1 MKIENLPA
9 AATIPPVKENA
20 DPSATEEFMFELMM
34 NEWRS
39 RVLSSDGLTEED
51 NTEW

>member
-1 MKIENLPA
+1 MKIENLPVSA
-9 AATIPPVKENA
+9 PDFQEKEIDEN
-20 DPSATEEFMFELMM
+20 PSTEEFMFELMM

-51 NTEW
+51 NSEW

>member
-9 AATIPPVKENA
+9 AATVPPEKEDA
-20 DPSATEEFMFELMM
+20 THSAIEEFMFELMM

-51 NTEW
+51 NAEW